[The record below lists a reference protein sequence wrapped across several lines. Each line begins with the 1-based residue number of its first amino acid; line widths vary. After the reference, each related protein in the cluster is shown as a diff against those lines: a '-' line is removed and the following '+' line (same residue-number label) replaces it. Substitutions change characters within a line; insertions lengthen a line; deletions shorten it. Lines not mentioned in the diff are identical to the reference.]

1 MPTSCTTRS
10 SALAKRTPTG
20 AAAFPYQFN
29 YRWPKLRII
38 PPDRFCIDELVQIAD
53 GLYLGQLMYATDW
66 VKPYD
71 PRQPPAAYRY
81 GMFGY
86 FLLMEEDW
94 HQLRLRLGFDLDN
107 V

>member
-1 MPTSCTTRS
+1 VKNFFFIAHAGVSVNESCS
-10 SALAKRTPTG
+10 GKNI
-20 AAAFPYQFN
+20 YQFN
-29 YRWPKLRII
+29 YRWPKLRTIV
-38 PPDRFCIDELVQIAD
+38 PDRFCIDELVQIAE

-66 VKPYD
+66 LKPYD
-71 PRQPPAAYRY
+71 PRVPPAAYRY